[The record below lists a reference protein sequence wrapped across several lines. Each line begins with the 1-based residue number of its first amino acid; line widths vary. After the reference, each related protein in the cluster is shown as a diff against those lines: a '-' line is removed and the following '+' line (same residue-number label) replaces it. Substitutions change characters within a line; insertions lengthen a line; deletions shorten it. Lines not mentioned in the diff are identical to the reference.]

1 MHRELTTWWK
11 VSSIPDLIFFL
22 TKFSPS
28 PWNMLH
34 YLSKNALQKLFH
46 DDFNVHPNIP
56 VVKEYIFTLTVLS
69 SILYERSTTDS
80 TFFPLSLPFSA
91 LF

>member
-1 MHRELTTWWK
+1 MHCELTTWWK

-80 TFFPLSLPFSA
+80 TFFSLSLSFSA